1 VTSQERVNGK
11 EKEKIFQDLRGYL
24 FIESI
29 YITAA
34 DTMPLKKNLAN
45 NQQVS
50 I

>member
-1 VTSQERVNGK
+1 MERNRK
-11 EKEKIFQDLRGYL
+11 KSFESLRGYL
-24 FIESI
+24 FIESF
-29 YITAA
+29 YKTDA